1 MTRSAR
7 DAEALVVWALSII
20 VAVVFFVTGAMK
32 IFGVD
37 PIGLEAAAMATFPQW
52 IRTVVGVLEILAAVA
67 ILIPTTASIAAL
79 ALAILMVPATITQLV
94 AGQPGLWVPILL
106 FVILLYISWRRDVE
120 TVRETYVAL
129 RDTPH
134 PILREGVIA
143 GVIGATVVAL
153 WFLGVDWVAGHP
165 FFTPSTLGH
174 ALLGILGP
182 PAVDDSDLVHVLV
195 YSIFHY
201 TAFAG
206 VGVLGS
212 LVIHHAGRDPSIL
225 LGFVIVFVAVEV
237 AFQVFVV
244 LLEQATDLRT
254 LAWYQVTVGNI
265 LAAGSMGF
273 YLWRAH
279 NELAGE
285 FEHAL
290 DDPDEAAHVRGYPVG
305 SYIES
310 SDTPRA
316 GPGSSS

>member
-7 DAEALVVWALSII
+7 DAEAFVVWALSVV
-20 VAVVFFVTGAMK
+20 VAVVFFVAGAQK
-32 IFGVD
+32 LFGVA
-37 PIGLEAAAMATFPQW
+37 PIGLEAAAMASFPQW
-52 IRTVVGVLEILAAVA
+52 IRIVVGVLEILAAVA

-79 ALAILMVPATITQLV
+79 ALAILMVPATITQLA

-195 YSIFHY
+195 YSLFHY
-201 TAFAG
+201 AAFAS

-237 AFQVFVV
+237 AFLVFVV

-265 LAAGSMGF
+265 LAAASMGY

-290 DDPDEAAHVRGYPVG
+290 DDPDAATHVRGFPVG
-305 SYIES
+305 SYIEP
-310 SDTPRA
+310 SDSPRA
-316 GPGSSS
+316 GPGSNS